1 MSYIY
6 IYIITAIYGMHVT
19 SPHEMRRVSR
29 VRNASGY
36 GCDIAGSVVGIM
48 RVTNKVPLD
57 FLGTQRVVGLVNKLK
72 EEMII

>member
-36 GCDIAGSVVGIM
+36 GCDIAGSVVGICAG
-48 RVTNKVPLD
+48 D
-57 FLGTQRVVGLVNKLK
+57 
-72 EEMII
+72 E